1 LSTSDKRSVQGRGE
15 GSHVASYDDIHK
27 AVEKMG
33 KRSKTTT
40 TPPQKLPGQFISN
53 ELEEQTAPFIED
65 VKGLA
70 RRRKAREFDKRSGPP
85 PRGGGGGQRSSLR

>member
-33 KRSKTTT
+33 KRSKNHDDSTR
-40 TPPQKLPGQFISN
+40 KLPGQFISN
-53 ELEEQTAPFIED
+53 ELEEQTARFIED

-70 RRRKAREFDKRSGPP
+70 QRRKARESDKRSGPP